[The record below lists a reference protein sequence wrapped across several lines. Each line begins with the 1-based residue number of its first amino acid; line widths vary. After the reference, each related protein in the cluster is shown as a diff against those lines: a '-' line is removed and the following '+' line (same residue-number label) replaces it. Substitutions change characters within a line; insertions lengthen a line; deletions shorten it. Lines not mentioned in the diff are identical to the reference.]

1 MVKKSITII
10 IVLICVFMVGCGN
23 CKENISSLN
32 ENKNIDKINNKD
44 NDSEEKQED
53 VLKVYSTENNDMIQ
67 RTIELFQSKNPDIK
81 LEYIIGDGE
90 KNIDVLNEL
99 EKGNG
104 PDIIIPDESLKNAML
119 ECNVL
124 LTMEGKIS
132 LSDNIPIFEDWSNKY
147 IIPLRFEVPF
157 LFTKNE
163 LYSIEKVIYNVEDF
177 CITEVNF
184 NELVQIL
191 YMYYYGSLKDLNQM
205 IDKKLLEQFVNNV
218 IYLAKEKNIIEG
230 TQIKAVQDDD
240 LYMIKKFTLG
250 EDTIMYHFAKSIDD
264 IKYYISATGMERGKA
279 DIVQKSAFP
288 SVEIAINRNSKYK
301 SECIKFIEMA
311 LSKEIQIVD
320 SQNGF
325 PVNEYV
331 LDNLGKS
338 YVKSDEKIQIGI
350 KKGVEITIGDA
361 EEFEIITM
369 INLIK
374 EVDKIYVKDERLVG
388 ILQEEIMKCYKQEKS
403 IIDTIDDII
412 ERYEE

>member
-124 LTMEGKIS
+124 LNMEGKIS

-157 LFTKNE
+157 F
-163 LYSIEKVIYNVEDF
+163 IY
-177 CITEVNF
+177 
-184 NELVQIL
+184 
-191 YMYYYGSLKDLNQM
+191 
-205 IDKKLLEQFVNNV
+205 KK
-218 IYLAKEKNIIEG
+218 
-230 TQIKAVQDDD
+230 
-240 LYMIKKFTLG
+240 
-250 EDTIMYHFAKSIDD
+250 
-264 IKYYISATGMERGKA
+264 
-279 DIVQKSAFP
+279 
-288 SVEIAINRNSKYK
+288 
-301 SECIKFIEMA
+301 
-311 LSKEIQIVD
+311 
-320 SQNGF
+320 
-325 PVNEYV
+325 
-331 LDNLGKS
+331 
-338 YVKSDEKIQIGI
+338 
-350 KKGVEITIGDA
+350 
-361 EEFEIITM
+361 
-369 INLIK
+369 
-374 EVDKIYVKDERLVG
+374 
-388 ILQEEIMKCYKQEKS
+388 
-403 IIDTIDDII
+403 
-412 ERYEE
+412 